1 MFLLQSGDN
10 REKKPVRVGP
20 WGGQGGFGWDDGVYS
35 GVKQLVIAHGSGID
49 SLQIEYDKKGAS
61 IWSER
66 HGGSGGNKTDK
77 VKLDYPNEFLTSV
90 HGHYG
95 SLYEWGPVMVRSL
108 TLETNKRRFG
118 PFGNEQG
125 TYFSIPTAGGK
136 IVGLHGRSDWYVDAI
151 GIHLKPAKQE
161 LKAPSKPLVQAN
173 NYVNGGTDKA
183 GYSVLQGSGDGSNY
197 DIVVAVRH
205 KNDHSKVSHP
215 QQSPLPLE
223 ANNASGSLDKVVK
236 PEGKPSKTEVPAS
249 KTDGVLRY
257 GPWGGHNGTAFDDGT
272 YTGIRQIYVSRN
284 VGIVYLRAQYDRD
297 GEPVWGSRHGGTG
310 GFKTDKIMF
319 DYPQEILTHITG
331 TYGPLMYMGPNIIK
345 SLTFYTNKGK
355 HGPFGDEQGP
365 SFTSKIDEGR
375 IVGFHGREGFFLD
388 GLGVHVLEG
397 IVKPPKSTFS
407 DAIVKAGGDH
417 HVAEIDNYPC
427 SRRGILWSVEGACS
441 SRTRSM
447 GRRWRKALGRWSF
460 LRGETD
466 ICHKDCRCHLF
477 HTDRI

>member
-223 ANNASGSLDKVVK
+223 ANNASGSLDK
-236 PEGKPSKTEVPAS
+236 
-249 KTDGVLRY
+249 
-257 GPWGGHNGTAFDDGT
+257 GT